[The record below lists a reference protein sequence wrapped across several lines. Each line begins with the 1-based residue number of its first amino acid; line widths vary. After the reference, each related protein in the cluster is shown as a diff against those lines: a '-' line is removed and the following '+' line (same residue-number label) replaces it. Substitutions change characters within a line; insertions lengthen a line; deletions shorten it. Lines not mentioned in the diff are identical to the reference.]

1 MGSDPMVTRPHG
13 HLRPLTVMP
22 ERATLLNTGKAL
34 NARVELMPWN
44 VGDFNRETLHAWGIP
59 ADDLAN
65 ECVVIRLDFAPGAL
79 RDF

>member
-1 MGSDPMVTRPHG
+1 
-13 HLRPLTVMP
+13 MP

-44 VGDFNRETLHAWGIP
+44 VGDFNRETLHVWGIP
-59 ADDLAN
+59 ADELAN
-65 ECVVIRLDFAPGAL
+65 ECMVIRLDFAPGAP